1 MVAKLVGFKVL
12 LTEHL
17 SPLGSAL
24 LRGFE
29 AHSLSVVSG
38 GEFNTESLREQVD
51 LHQPAVIINPQSI
64 AFSAGQCLVEQGHT
78 LLELSRLHHSV
89 LIHFS
94 SHHVFGAGQYGA
106 PLSEADIPLPEDSY
120 GRELLAQEAI
130 LNHWE
135 RSLIVRLPWLLD
147 GPESILDAMCRAL
160 LSRGEC
166 VVSDAWRGAPVFI
179 EDAVRITL
187 AMVQQILCG
196 ASNWG
201 VFHLRSSDSCSEAEL
216 ADHIARLLQK
226 QGYEVGSIALGA
238 QEQRFISSNGWLKGM
253 RCTNNFG
260 FQYRSWRQGIK
271 GRVSDWLEDEIKAER
286 LAPAVSA

>member
-1 MVAKLVGFKVL
+1 MGFKVL

-29 AHSLSVVSG
+29 AQSLSVVSSG
-38 GEFNTESLREQVD
+38 GFDAQSLREQVE
-51 LHQPAVIINPQSI
+51 LHQPAIIINPQSL
-64 AFSAGQCLVEQGHT
+64 ASGPGQGLVEQGHA
-78 LLELSRLHHSV
+78 LLELSRLHDSV

-94 SHHVFGAGQYGA
+94 THHVFGAGQYGA
-106 PLSEADIPLPEDSY
+106 PLSESDAPLPEDSY

-130 LNHWE
+130 LSHWE

-147 GPESILDAMCRAL
+147 GPEGILDAMCRAL
-160 LSRGEC
+160 IYRGEC
-166 VVSDAWRGAPVFI
+166 VVSDAWRGSPVFI
-179 EDAVRITL
+179 EDAVRVTL

-196 ASNWG
+196 AANWG
-201 VFHLRSSDSCSEAEL
+201 VFHLHSSDSCSEAEL

-226 QGYEVGSIALGA
+226 QGYDVGSIALGT
-238 QEQRFISSNGWLKGM
+238 QEQRFIASNGWLKGS

-260 FQYRSWRQGIK
+260 FQYRSWRQGVK
-271 GRVSDWLEDEIKAER
+271 ARVSDWLESEVKAGR
-286 LAPAVSA
+286 LTPVVSA

>member
-1 MVAKLVGFKVL
+1 MGFKVL

-29 AHSLSVVSG
+29 AHSMSVVSS
-38 GEFNTESLREQVD
+38 GEFDVQGLREQVQ
-51 LHQPAVIINPQSI
+51 LHQPAIIINPQSLVSG
-64 AFSAGQCLVEQGHT
+64 ASQNLVEQGHM
-78 LLELSRLHHSV
+78 LLELSRLHGSV

-94 SHHVFGAGQYGA
+94 SHKVFGAGQFGA
-106 PLSEADIPLPEDSY
+106 AMSEFDEPSPDEPL
-120 GRELLAQEAI
+120 GRDLLAQEGI
-130 LNHWE
+130 IGHWE

-147 GPESILDAMCRAL
+147 GPEGILDAMCDAL
-160 LSRGEC
+160 VYRGEC
-166 VVSDAWRGAPVFI
+166 VVSDTWRGSPVFV
-179 EDAVRITL
+179 EDAVRVTL

-201 VFHLRSSDSCSEAEL
+201 VFHLHSSDSCSEAEL
-216 ADHIARLLQK
+216 ADHIARLIQK
-226 QGYEVGSIALGA
+226 QGYGVGSIALGA
-238 QEQRFISSNGWLKGM
+238 LEQRFISSNGWLKGL

-271 GRVSDWLEDEIKAER
+271 SRITDWLETEIKEGR